1 MATVGS
7 DLGAFADR
15 LARVRARMTEL
26 GVDALLLSVG
36 ADLPWLSGY
45 EAMPLERLTMLVVP
59 AKEEPTLLVPRLEA
73 PRVADHPELFRLI
86 PWDETDNPVKIV
98 AGLVGSRITLGVG
111 DHMWSRFLLALQ
123 DELPARRWH
132 PASLITSPLRAA
144 KDTAELDCLARA
156 SAAADRV
163 ANAIHAGEIRFIGRT
178 ESEVAGDIG
187 RRLIAEGHDKVA
199 FVIVAS
205 GPNSA
210 SPHHE
215 PSDRVIGAGEAVVC
229 DFGGV
234 LDGYCSD
241 ITRTVVTGEPSPE
254 LQEMYAV
261 IAEAQA
267 AGISAAVVGTACA
280 DVDGAARD
288 VIADA
293 GYGEFFPHRTGHG
306 IGRDVH
312 EDPYLVEGN
321 KTLLEVGNAFSVEPG
336 IYLPGRFGARLEDII
351 VATQDGPRSLN
362 AANHD
367 LVIVA

>member
-1 MATVGS
+1 MA
-7 DLGAFADR
+7 
-15 LARVRARMTEL
+15 EL
-26 GVDALLLSVG
+26 GIDALLLSVG
-36 ADLPWLSGY
+36 ADLPWLCGY

-59 AKEEPTLLVPRLEA
+59 AKEDATLIVPRLEA
-73 PRVADHPELFRLI
+73 PRVEDHPDLFRLI
-86 PWDETDNPVKIV
+86 PWGETDDPVALV
-98 AGLVGSRITLGVG
+98 AGLIGSRITLAIG
-111 DHMWSRFLLALQ
+111 DHTWSRFLLALQ
-123 DELPARRWH
+123 DGLPARRWH
-132 PASLITSPLRAA
+132 PASMVTSPLRAA
-144 KDTAELDCLARA
+144 KDAAELDALARA

-163 ANAIHAGEIRFIGRT
+163 ANAIHAGEITFVGRS
-178 ESEVAGDIG
+178 EAEVAHDIG

-215 PSDRVIGAGEAVVC
+215 PGNRVIGPGESVVC

-254 LQEMYAV
+254 LQDIYA
-261 IAEAQA
+261 IITEAQT
-267 AGISAAVVGTACA
+267 AGIGAAVVGTACS

-312 EDPYLVEGN
+312 EDPYMVEGN
-321 KTLLEVGNAFSVEPG
+321 KTPLEAGNAFSVEPG

-351 VATQDGPRSLN
+351 VATEDGPRSLN
-362 AANHD
+362 TANHD
-367 LVIVA
+367 LVVVA

>member
-1 MATVGS
+1 
-7 DLGAFADR
+7 
-15 LARVRARMTEL
+15 MTEL

-36 ADLPWLSGY
+36 GDLPWLCGY

-59 AKEEPTLLVPRLEA
+59 AKEEPTLIVPRLEA
-73 PRVADHPELFRLI
+73 PRVVDRPELFRMI
-86 PWDETDNPVKIV
+86 PWDETDDPVRIV
-98 AGLVGSRITLGVG
+98 GGLVGSRITLAVG
-111 DHMWSRFLLALQ
+111 DHTWSRFLLALQ

-132 PASLITSPLRAA
+132 PASLVTAPLRAA
-144 KDTAELDCLARA
+144 KDAAELDCLARA
-156 SAAADRV
+156 SAAASRV
-163 ANAIHAGEIRFIGRT
+163 ADAIHAGEITFIGRT
-178 ESEVAGDIG
+178 EAEVAHEIG
-187 RRLIAEGHDKVA
+187 RRLIAEGHEKVA

-215 PSDRVIGAGEAVVC
+215 PGDRVIGPGEAVVC

-241 ITRTVVTGEPSPE
+241 ITRTVATGEPSPE
-254 LQEMYAV
+254 LLEMYAV
-261 IAEAQA
+261 IQEAHA
-267 AGISAAVVGTACA
+267 AGVSAALVGTPCS

-293 GYGEFFPHRTGHG
+293 GYGEFFTHRTGHG

-312 EDPYLVEGN
+312 EEPYMVEGN
-321 KTLLEVGNAFSVEPG
+321 KTLLEAGNAFSVEPG

-351 VATQDGPRSLN
+351 VATEDGPRSLN
-362 AANHD
+362 TSDHD
-367 LVIVA
+367 LITVA

>member
-1 MATVGS
+1 MSAEGA
-7 DLGAFADR
+7 GAFHDR
-15 LARVRARMTEL
+15 LGRVRARMADL

-36 ADLPWLSGY
+36 ADLPWLCGY

-59 AKEEPTLLVPRLEA
+59 AKEDPTLIVPRLEA
-73 PRVADHPELFRLI
+73 PRVVDRPDLFNLI
-86 PWDETDNPVKIV
+86 PWDETDNPVEIV
-98 AGLVGSRITLGVG
+98 GGLVGGRITLAVG
-111 DHMWSRFLLALQ
+111 DHTWSRFLLALQ
-123 DELPARRWH
+123 DELPARRWLSG
-132 PASLITSPLRAA
+132 SLVTAPLRAA
-144 KDTAELDCLARA
+144 KDTFELDCLARA
-156 SAAADRV
+156 SAAASRV
-163 ANAIHAGEIRFIGRT
+163 ADAIHAGEISFIGRT
-178 ESEVAGDIG
+178 EAEVAHDIG
-187 RRLIAEGHDKVA
+187 RRLIAEGHEKVA

-215 PSDRVIGAGEAVVC
+215 PGDRVIGPNEAVVC

-254 LQEMYAV
+254 LAEMYAV
-261 IAEAQA
+261 VQEAHV
-267 AGISAAVVGTACA
+267 AGVSAAVVGTPCG

-293 GYGEFFPHRTGHG
+293 GYGEFFTHRTGHG

-312 EDPYLVEGN
+312 EEPYMVEGN
-321 KTLLEVGNAFSVEPG
+321 KTLLEAGNAFSVEPG

-351 VATQDGPRSLN
+351 VATEDGPRSLN
-362 AANHD
+362 SANHD
-367 LVIVA
+367 LIVVG